1 MENKKDKHGKAL
13 LLSFL
18 VAALT
23 IGALV
28 GVTMIDT
35 QNINYYNDVWAKNTI
50 YTASMD
56 IAQPTSKNPVMQH
69 EVLRQFGAATNNAA
83 QAKNG
88 SAYISNI
95 TQKLYILLGIIG
107 GILIAILWVKVAIN
121 FFSDDPQRKAQAK
134 EDAMKALLGTILIA
148 MAVFGAVWAIA
159 GWMVGA
165 TGIILPNSL
174 LVWAL

>member
-1 MENKKDKHGKAL
+1 MENKKNRKTMLFGL
-13 LLSFL
+13 LA
-18 VAALT
+18 VVLT
-23 IGALV
+23 VGALV
-28 GVTMIDT
+28 GATMIDT
-35 QNINYYNDVWAKNTI
+35 QNINYYNNIWAKNTI
-50 YTASMD
+50 YASSMD
-56 IAQPTSKNPVMQH
+56 ITTHPAVSKNPVMRH
-69 EVLRQFGAATNNAA
+69 EVLMQVGASTSNAA

-107 GILIAILWVKVAIN
+107 GILIAILWVKVAMN

-134 EDAMKALLGTILIA
+134 EDALKALLGTIVIA
-148 MAVFGAVWAIA
+148 MAVFGAIWAIA

-165 TGIILPNSL
+165 TQIILPNAY

>member
-1 MENKKDKHGKAL
+1 MEKKNRKAV

-18 VAALT
+18 AVALT

-35 QNINYYNDVWAKNTI
+35 QNINYYNDIWAKNTI

-56 IAQPTSKNPVMQH
+56 MTTHPAVSKNPVMQH
-69 EVLRQFGAATNNAA
+69 ETLRQFGATTNAA

-148 MAVFGAVWAIA
+148 MAVFGAIWAIA

-165 TGIILPNSL
+165 TGIIELPQAL